1 MFVGLNLESGT
12 VKAVNNSLNFHRVAV
27 RFLDLSWVSKGDIFE
42 TVNLTEG
49 PEHLVSILA
58 RTLDLE
64 HFAEIEFLECG
75 KSKLIDHLILGE
87 RLSRV
92 LSKVAGDVI
101 ARVKGLEVL
110 KEAELAHHVL
120 R

>member
-1 MFVGLNLESGT
+1 
-12 VKAVNNSLNFHRVAV
+12 
-27 RFLDLSWVSKGDIFE
+27 
-42 TVNLTEG
+42 VNLTEA
-49 PEHLVSILA
+49 PEHGVSILA

-64 HFAEIEFLECG
+64 HFAKIEFLECG
-75 KSKLIDHLILGE
+75 KCKLINHLILGE

-101 ARVKGLEVL
+101 ARVEGLKVL
-110 KEAELAHHVL
+110 EEAELAHHIL